1 MKHIHSVDLDP
12 DLALLGWEDRNV
24 RLAEDD
30 KEVAFAG
37 VLEIVG
43 HVQVGVHALRTG
55 RRPSL
60 LNSVAC
66 AS

>member
-1 MKHIHSVDLDP
+1 
-12 DLALLGWEDRNV
+12 
-24 RLAEDD
+24 
-30 KEVAFAG
+30 
-37 VLEIVG
+37 
-43 HVQVGVHALRTG
+43 VQVGVHALRTG